1 VRNPEFGTRDSDAAR
16 VNAMAA
22 PMPQTPGGADRLGV
36 TLFFSIIVH
45 AILIL
50 GIGFEFAKP
59 KPSLPALDVT
69 LLNTADAQTPD
80 KADFLAQANNTGG
93 GDSDAARRPSAQFS
107 GPLPTDTQGIAPQPL
122 QPAAPAPSVASAPR
136 LLSANATADRQVARV
151 PERREQTQ
159 TAPRQ
164 STTPIDHQMEMA
176 RLAQEVR
183 EEEQAY
189 AKRPRKKFISANTRE
204 YAYAAY
210 MKAWV
215 NRIERIGNLNYPD
228 EARRRQ
234 LHGQLVLT
242 VGLARDGRI
251 KSIDVIQSSGHK
263 VLDDAA
269 IRIVH
274 LSAPFPPIPHGRDES
289 KDKID
294 ELYITRTW
302 QFMRG
307 DELHTSG

>member
-1 VRNPEFGTRDSDAAR
+1 
-16 VNAMAA
+16 M
-22 PMPQTPGGADRLGV
+22 DRLVQGYDTDRIGV
-36 TLFFSIIVH
+36 TLLFSLIVH
-45 AILIL
+45 AVLIL

-69 LLNTADAQTPD
+69 LLNTANAQAPD
-80 KADFLAQANNTGG
+80 KADFLAQANNAGG
-93 GDSDAARRPSAQFS
+93 GDTDKAKRPSTPFS
-107 GPLPTDTQGIAPQPL
+107 GPLPTDEQGIAPMPL
-122 QPAAPAPSVASAPR
+122 QPSSPLPAVASGPRVLSARAPSNTQAA
-136 LLSANATADRQVARV
+136 RQ

-159 TAPRQ
+159 TAPLPSRIAVDRQ
-164 STTPIDHQMEMA
+164 LQMA
-176 RLAQEVR
+176 KLAQEVR
-183 EEEQAY
+183 DEEQAY
-189 AKRPRKKFISANTRE
+189 AKRPRRKFISANTRE

-215 NRIERIGNLNYPD
+215 NRIERVGNLNYPD

-242 VGLARDGRI
+242 VGLARSGQI
-251 KSIDVIQSSGHK
+251 KSIDIIQSSGHK

-274 LSAPFPPIPHGRDES
+274 LSAPFPPIPQTKDDRGR
-289 KDKID
+289 KGVD

-302 QFMRG
+302 QFLRG
-307 DELHTSG
+307 DELQTR

>member
-1 VRNPEFGTRDSDAAR
+1 MNAAATS
-16 VNAMAA
+16 VTPAA
-22 PMPQTPGGADRLGV
+22 TNDRIGV
-36 TLFFSIIVH
+36 TLLFSIIVH
-45 AILIL
+45 AVLIL
-50 GIGFEFAKP
+50 GIGFELAKP

-69 LLNTADAQTPD
+69 LLNTANALAPD
-80 KADFLAQANNTGG
+80 KADFLAQANNSGG
-93 GDSDAARRPSAQFS
+93 GNDAVARRPSARYS
-107 GPLPTDTQGIAPQPL
+107 GPLPTDTQGIAPRPL
-122 QPAAPAPSVASAPR
+122 QPAMPDPSVASAPR
-136 LLSANATADRQVARV
+136 VLSTNAKAPRQVART

-159 TAPRQ
+159 TAPRE
-164 STTPIDHQMEMA
+164 SATPIDRQLEMA

-183 EEEQAY
+183 NEEEAY

-215 NRIERIGNLNYPD
+215 NRIERVGNLNYPD
-228 EARRRQ
+228 EARRRR

-242 VGLARDGRI
+242 VGLARDGRV
-251 KSIDVIQSSGHK
+251 KSVDIIQSSGHK

-274 LSAPFPPIPHGRDES
+274 LAAPFPAIPHGRDTGS
-289 KDKID
+289 DKID

-307 DELHTSG
+307 DELQTR